1 MLFTLIDVIL
11 IVIVLAFVMLGFFM
25 GLISAVGALIGLVLG
40 TWAAISYY
48 APLADW
54 LSPYLLGY
62 VGVTKTV
69 AFMAIFLIVNRL
81 MALIFWL
88 VNKVFGLISIIP
100 FLKSINRF
108 GGAILGFIEGV
119 LITGTAIFIIAKF
132 APDII
137 WLSQNLNQS
146 KIAHLL
152 VSTTQ
157 FLSNFIP

>member
-25 GLISAVGALIGLVLG
+25 GLISAIGALIGLVVG
-40 TWAAISYY
+40 TWAAVSYF

-62 VGVTKTV
+62 TGVAKTV
-69 AFMAIFLIVNRL
+69 AFMAIFLIINRL
-81 MALIFWL
+81 TALIFWL
-88 VNKVFGLISIIP
+88 INKVFSLVSIIP
-100 FLKSINRF
+100 FLKSINRL
-108 GGAILGFIEGV
+108 GGAILGLIEGV
-119 LITGTAIFIIAKF
+119 LITGMAIVIIAKF

-157 FLSNFIP
+157 FLTQFIP